1 MLKLKKV
8 AVTGGLSC
16 GKSSV
21 CQLLKELGAYVI
33 SSDEVVHLLLS
44 PETKVGQRVIEL
56 LGPDIVV
63 KGRID
68 RSQIARKVFGN
79 ETLLRSLENL
89 LHPAVTAE
97 VEKQYALIE
106 YSGRYPLFIVEVPL
120 LFETDSN
127 RFFDVNVAVVAEPEI
142 CLQRFILNK
151 GYDKSEYEKR
161 MARQL
166 AIQEKAKL
174 ADYVIANN
182 GNREELRENV
192 KALFA
197 HLHKE
202 K

>member
-1 MLKLKKV
+1 MLKLRKV

-44 PETKVGQRVIEL
+44 PETTVGQKVIEL
-56 LGPDIVV
+56 LGSDIVV

-68 RSQIARKVFGN
+68 RAQIARKVFGN
-79 ETLLRSLENL
+79 ETLLRSLEDL

-97 VEKQYALIE
+97 VGKQYALVE
-106 YSGRYPLFIVEVPL
+106 DSGRYPLFVVEVPL

-127 RFFDVNVAVVAEPEI
+127 RFFNINVAVVAEPEI
-142 CLQRFILNK
+142 CLQRFTSSK

-166 AIQEKAKL
+166 AVQEKAKL

-197 HLHKE
+197 HLIK